1 MTALP
6 IIRVSVSQDGDE
18 DVLPLLTQAG
28 IFCASFPTAIDR
40 RGQLMDDSIFGPG
53 FFIGMV
59 IAAVIGV
66 LIGKDAQSRGMSG
79 LGWGLATFLLCII
92 AVPVYLIVRKPRVD
106 EGKSLR

>member
-1 MTALP
+1 
-6 IIRVSVSQDGDE
+6 VSASHDG

-40 RGQLMDDSIFGPG
+40 RGQFMDDSIFGPG

-79 LGWGLATFLLCII
+79 MGWGIFSFLVCII
-92 AVPVYLIVRKPRVD
+92 AVPLYLVVRKPRLD
-106 EGKSLR
+106 ERK